1 MSAPIA
7 AAGATASF
15 GRALGESA
23 ASTGTTGLIN
33 GFLGQLFG
41 GMNARR
47 QWRFQQKQMKLQQ
60 QYALEQM
67 QKQSELSYANWQK
80 QFDYEN
86 AYNDP
91 SKVFDRYLK
100 AGVTPAAVLG
110 SSGVGVN
117 ATMSGGSASMPSASG
132 PSGSTPVSPGAFV
145 SGDPTAVAQNMIAQS
160 TVDRNSAAAN
170 RDNAEAQSI
179 SDQNVGHQLYTLM
192 AQTRVALDQAATKHN
207 LAVTDVL
214 KVQESLEKNA
224 LFISD
229 ATLLSA
235 IDEKKNQAALTA
247 AEVRR
252 LGIENEHLGAVMS
265 AQAFMMNTQ
274 AALNQVLGEQAR
286 EVIESLRLNNLDAAN
301 ELARNWDKRFEVEI
315 PNPQYSANLRSG
327 NPITRGNPGPRS
339 FKISM
344 SLKDFYDKTAINE
357 ANASD
362 FLPEQARIA
371 LRNAKVDP
379 YVEISKALVG
389 AAASI
394 AGAGIIRGGMS
405 RAASTISAGGS
416 SSNSTGSSL
425 TTRYD
430 SKGNLVGYAKTEMNR
445 SGYSSTY
452 NHARRVR

>member
-1 MSAPIA
+1 MPIPA
-7 AAGATASF
+7 AAAASF
-15 GRALGESA
+15 GQALGQSA
-23 ASTGTTGLIN
+23 ASTGTTGLIT
-33 GFLGQLFG
+33 GALGQLFG

-117 ATMSGGSASMPSASG
+117 ATMSGGSASMPSAAG
-132 PSGSTPVSPGAFV
+132 PSGGASVSSGAFPVS
-145 SGDPTAVAQNMIAQS
+145 DPAAIAENMVARS

-170 RDNAEAQSI
+170 LDNAQAQSI
-179 SDQNVGHQLYTLM
+179 SDQNVGKQLYTLM
-192 AQTRVALDQAATKHN
+192 AEARVALDQSAAKHN
-207 LAVTDVL
+207 LAVADVL
-214 KVQESLEKNA
+214 RVQESIERNA

-235 IDEKKNQAALTA
+235 IDEKKNQAALVA
-247 AEVRR
+247 EEVRR
-252 LGIENEHLGAVMS
+252 LNIENEKLGIVMS

-286 EVIESLRLNNLDAAN
+286 EVIESLRLNNLDTAN
-301 ELARNWDKRFEVEI
+301 ELVRNWDKRFEIEV
-315 PNPQYSANLRSG
+315 PNPQYSVNLRSG
-327 NPITRGNPGPRS
+327 NPITRGNPGPRT
-339 FKISM
+339 FKVSM
-344 SLKDFYDKTAINE
+344 SLKDFYDKTVINE

-405 RAASTISAGGS
+405 RAAGTISAGGS
-416 SSNSTGSSL
+416 SSSSAGSSL

-430 SKGNLVGYAKTEMNR
+430 SRGNVVGYAKTEMNR
-445 SGYSSTY
+445 SGHSSSY
-452 NHARRVR
+452 NHTRKSH

>member
-1 MSAPIA
+1 MSGSA
-7 AAGATASF
+7 ASF
-15 GRALGESA
+15 GQALGQTA
-23 ASTGTTGLIN
+23 ASTGATGLIT
-33 GFLGQLFG
+33 GALGQLFG

-132 PSGSTPVSPGAFV
+132 PSGSMPASPGV
-145 SGDPTAVAQNMIAQS
+145 SAGDPTAIAQNMLAQS
-160 TVDRNSAAAN
+160 TVNRNSAAAN
-170 RDNAEAQSI
+170 LDNAQAKSI
-179 SDQNVGHQLYTLM
+179 DDQNVGKQLYTLM
-192 AQTRVALDQAATKHN
+192 AQSRVALDQAAAKHN
-207 LAVTDVL
+207 LAVADVL
-214 KVQESLEKNA
+214 KVQESIEKNA

-229 ATLLSA
+229 ATLLSS
-235 IDEKKNQAALTA
+235 IDEKKNQAALVA

-252 LGIENEHLGAVMS
+252 LNIENENLGAVMS
-265 AQAFMMNTQ
+265 AQALMMKTQ
-274 AALNQVLGEQAR
+274 AVLNQILGEQAR
-286 EVIESLRLNNLDAAN
+286 EVIESLRLNNLDTAN
-301 ELARNWDKRFEVEI
+301 ELVRNWDKRFEVEI
-315 PNPQYSANLRSG
+315 PNPQYSENLRSK

-344 SLKDFYDKTAINE
+344 SLKDFYDKTVINE

-371 LRNAKVDP
+371 LRNAKIDP

-389 AAASI
+389 AAASV

-405 RAASTISAGGS
+405 RAAGTISAGGS
-416 SSNSTGSSL
+416 SSSSAGSSL

-430 SKGNLVGYAKTEMNR
+430 SRGNVVGYAKTEMNR
-445 SGYSSTY
+445 SGHSSSY
-452 NHARRVR
+452 NNTRKSR

>member
-1 MSAPIA
+1 MPVPVSAA
-7 AAGATASF
+7 ASF
-15 GRALGESA
+15 GQALGQSA
-23 ASTGTTGLIN
+23 ASTGATGLIT
-33 GFLGQLFG
+33 GALGQLFG

-91 SKVFDRYLK
+91 TKVFDRYLK

-117 ATMSGGSASMPSASG
+117 ATMSGGSAPTPSATG
-132 PSGSTPVSPGAFV
+132 PSGGAPISPGASPV
-145 SGDPTAVAQNMIAQS
+145 GDPTAIAQNMVAQS
-160 TVDRNSAAAN
+160 TVSRNDAAAN
-170 RDNAEAQSI
+170 LDNAQAQSI
-179 SDQNVGHQLYTLM
+179 NDQNVGKQLYTLM
-192 AQTRVALDQAATKHN
+192 AQTRVDLDRAAAKHN
-207 LAVTDVL
+207 LAVADVL
-214 KVQESLEKNA
+214 KVQESIEKNA

-229 ATLLSA
+229 ATLLSS
-235 IDEKKNQAALTA
+235 IDEKKHQATLVA

-252 LGIENEHLGAVMS
+252 LNIENENLGAVMS
-265 AQAFMMNTQ
+265 AQAFMMKTQ

-286 EVIESLRLNNLDAAN
+286 EVIESLRLNNLDTAN
-301 ELARNWDKRFEVEI
+301 ELVRNWDKRFDVEI
-315 PNPQYSANLRSG
+315 SNPQYSENLRSK
-327 NPITRGNPGPRS
+327 NPITRGNPGPKT

-344 SLKDFYDKTAINE
+344 SLKDFYDKTIINE

-394 AGAGIIRGGMS
+394 AGAGIIRGGVS
-405 RAASTISAGGS
+405 RAASTVSAGGS
-416 SSNSTGSSL
+416 ASSSAGSSL

-430 SKGNLVGYAKTEMNR
+430 SNGNVIGYAKTEMSR
-445 SGYSSTY
+445 SGHSSTY
-452 NHARRVR
+452 NNARRSR

>member
-1 MSAPIA
+1 MPAPIA
-7 AAGATASF
+7 AAGAAASF

-23 ASTGTTGLIN
+23 ASTGTNGLIT

-117 ATMSGGSASMPSASG
+117 ATMSGGSAPMPSASG
-132 PSGSTPVSPGAFV
+132 PAGGSSVSPGAFAP
-145 SGDPTAVAQNMIAQS
+145 GDPTAIAQNMIAQS
-160 TVDRNSAAAN
+160 TVDRNAAAAN
-170 RDNAEAQSI
+170 LDNAEAQSI
-179 SDQNVGHQLYTLM
+179 NDQNVGKQLYTLM
-192 AQTRVALDQAATKHN
+192 AEARTALDQAAAKHD
-207 LAVTDVL
+207 LAAADVL
-214 KVQESLEKNA
+214 KVQADIEKNA
-224 LFISD
+224 RFISD
-229 ATLLSA
+229 ATLLST
-235 IDEKKNQAALTA
+235 IDEKKNQAALIA

-252 LGIENEHLGAVMS
+252 LNIENEQLGAVMS

-274 AALNQVLGEQAR
+274 AALNQVLGTQAR
-286 EVIESLRLNNLDAAN
+286 EVIESLHLNNLDTAN
-301 ELARNWDKRFEVEI
+301 ELVRNWDKRFDIEI
-315 PNPQYSANLRSG
+315 PNPQYSINLRSE
-327 NPITRGNPGPRS
+327 NPIVRGNPGPKS
-339 FKISM
+339 FKASM
-344 SLKDFYDKTAINE
+344 SLKDFYDKTIINE

-379 YVEISKALVG
+379 YIEISKALVS
-389 AAASI
+389 AAASV

-405 RAASTISAGGS
+405 RAASTISTGGS
-416 SSNSTGSSL
+416 SSSSAGSSL

-430 SKGNLVGYAKTEMNR
+430 SSGNVVGYAKTEISR
-445 SGYSSTY
+445 SGHSSNY
-452 NHARRVR
+452 RHSRSSR

>member
-1 MSAPIA
+1 MPAPIAPIA
-7 AAGATASF
+7 ASF
-15 GRALGESA
+15 GQALGQSA
-23 ASTGTTGLIN
+23 ASTGATGLIS
-33 GFLGQLFG
+33 GALGQLFG

-67 QKQSELSYANWQK
+67 QRQSELSYANWQK

-86 AYNDP
+86 SYNDP
-91 SKVFDRYLK
+91 SKLFARYLK

-110 SSGVGVN
+110 SSGVGIN
-117 ATMSGGSASMPSASG
+117 ATMSGGSAAMPSAAG
-132 PSGSTPVSPGAFV
+132 PSGGASVSPGASPV
-145 SGDPTAVAQNMIAQS
+145 VDPTAIAQNLIAQS

-179 SDQNVGHQLYTLM
+179 NDQNVGNQLYTLM
-192 AQTRVALDQAATKHN
+192 AQARVALDEAITKHN
-207 LAVTDVL
+207 LAARDVL
-214 KVQESLEKNA
+214 KVQEDIEKNNR
-224 LFISD
+224 FISD
-229 ATLLSA
+229 TTLLSV
-235 IDEKKNQAALTA
+235 IDEKKHQAALVA

-252 LGIENEHLGAVMS
+252 LNIENENIGAMMS

-274 AALNQVLGEQAR
+274 ALLNQVLGEQAR
-286 EVIESLRLNNLDAAN
+286 EVIESLRLNNLDTAN
-301 ELARNWDKRFEVEI
+301 ELARNWEKRFDIEI
-315 PNPQYSANLRSG
+315 PNPQYSENLRSK
-327 NPITRGNPGPRS
+327 NPITRGNPGPKS

-344 SLKDFYDKTAINE
+344 SLKDFYDKTIINE

-394 AGAGIIRGGMS
+394 AGAGIIRGGMA
-405 RAASTISAGGS
+405 RASKTISAGGS
-416 SSNSTGSSL
+416 TSDSAGSSL

-430 SKGNLVGYAKTEMNR
+430 SRGNLVGYAKTEMTR
-445 SGYSSTY
+445 GTHSSSY
-452 NHARRVR
+452 NTTRKYP

>member
-1 MSAPIA
+1 MSIPA
-7 AAGATASF
+7 AASASF
-15 GRALGESA
+15 GQALGQSA
-23 ASTGTTGLIN
+23 ASTGTTGLIS
-33 GFLGQLFG
+33 GALGQLFA

-67 QKQSELSYANWQK
+67 QKQSELSYTNWQK

-117 ATMSGGSASMPSASG
+117 ATMSGGSAPMPSATG
-132 PSGSTPVSPGAFV
+132 PVGGSPVAPSAPVSA
-145 SGDPTAVAQNMIAQS
+145 DPTAIAQNMLARS
-160 TVDRNSAAAN
+160 TVDRNDAAAN
-170 RDNAEAQSI
+170 RDNAEARSI
-179 SDQNVGHQLYTLM
+179 DDQNVGSQLYKSM
-192 AQTRVALDQAATKHN
+192 ASARVALDQAVTKHN
-207 LAVTDVL
+207 LAAADVL
-214 KVQESLEKNA
+214 KVQEDLEKNA
-224 LFISD
+224 RFISD
-229 ATLLSA
+229 ATLLSV
-235 IDEKKNQAALTA
+235 IDEKKNQAVLI
-247 AEVRR
+247 AEQVRR
-252 LGIENEHLGAVMS
+252 LQVENEQLGTLMS

-274 AALNQVLGEQAR
+274 AVLNQILADQAI
-286 EVIESLRLNNLDAAN
+286 EVIESLRLNNLDTAN
-301 ELARNWDKRFEVEI
+301 ELERNWTKRFEIEI

-327 NPITRGNPGPRS
+327 SPITRGNPGPRS
-339 FKISM
+339 FKVSM
-344 SLKDFYDKTAINE
+344 SLKDFYDKTIINE

-379 YVEISKALVG
+379 YVEISKALIGV
-389 AAASI
+389 AASL

-405 RAASTISAGGS
+405 RAAGTISAGGS
-416 SSNSTGSSL
+416 SSSSAGSSL

-430 SKGNLVGYAKTEMNR
+430 SSGNVVGYAKTEMNR
-445 SGYSSTY
+445 SGHSSTY
-452 NHARRVR
+452 GHTRKSR

>member
-1 MSAPIA
+1 MPVPVTA
-7 AAGATASF
+7 AAAASF
-15 GRALGESA
+15 GQALGQSA
-23 ASTGTTGLIN
+23 ASTGTTGLIS
-33 GFLGQLFG
+33 GALGQLFG

-60 QYALEQM
+60 KYALEQM
-67 QKQSELSYANWQK
+67 QKQSELSYANWQR

-91 SKVFDRYLK
+91 SKVFNRYLK

-117 ATMSGGSASMPSASG
+117 ATMSGGSAAMPSASG
-132 PSGSTPVSPGAFV
+132 PSGGAPVSPGAFA
-145 SGDPTAVAQNMIAQS
+145 SGDPTAIAQNMVAQS

-179 SDQNVGHQLYTLM
+179 SDQNVGRQLYTLM

-214 KVQESLEKNA
+214 KVQESLERNA

-229 ATLLSA
+229 ATLLSTV
-235 IDEKKNQAALTA
+235 DEKKNQAALTA

-301 ELARNWDKRFEVEI
+301 ELARNWEKRFDIEI
-315 PNPQYSANLRSG
+315 PNPQYSENLRSR
-327 NPITRGNPGPRS
+327 NPITRGNPGPRT

-344 SLKDFYDKTAINE
+344 SLKDFHDKTIINE

-389 AAASI
+389 AAASV

-405 RAASTISAGGS
+405 RAAGTISAGGS
-416 SSNSTGSSL
+416 SSNSAGSSL

-430 SKGNLVGYAKTEMNR
+430 SKGNVVGYAKTEMNR
-445 SGYSSTY
+445 SGHSSTY
-452 NHARRVR
+452 NNTRKSR

>member
-1 MSAPIA
+1 MPAPVA
-7 AAGATASF
+7 PVAASF
-15 GRALGESA
+15 GQALGQSA
-23 ASTGTTGLIN
+23 ASSGTTGLIT
-33 GFLGQLFG
+33 GALGQLFG

-100 AGVTPAAVLG
+100 AGVSPAAVLG

-117 ATMSGGSASMPSASG
+117 ATMSGGSS
-132 PSGSTPVSPGAFV
+132 STPYASAPNGGASVPPGGFAPA
-145 SGDPTAVAQNMIAQS
+145 DPTSIAQNMVAQS
-160 TVDRNSAAAN
+160 TVSRNDAAAN
-170 RDNAEAQSI
+170 LDNAQAQSI
-179 SDQNVGHQLYTLM
+179 NDQNVGKQLYTLM

-207 LAVTDVL
+207 LAVADVL
-214 KVQESLEKNA
+214 KVQESIEKNA

-235 IDEKKNQAALTA
+235 IAEKKSQAALVD

-252 LGIENEHLGAVMS
+252 LNIENENLGAVMS

-274 AALNQVLGEQAR
+274 AALNQILGEQAR
-286 EVIESLRLNNLDAAN
+286 EVIESLHLNNLDTAN
-301 ELARNWDKRFEVEI
+301 ELARNWDKRFDIEI
-315 PNPQYSANLRSG
+315 PNPQYSENLRSK
-327 NPITRGNPGPRS
+327 NPITRGNPGPRT
-339 FKISM
+339 FKVSM
-344 SLKDFYDKTAINE
+344 SLKDFHDKTIINE

-389 AAASI
+389 AAASV

-405 RAASTISAGGS
+405 RAATSISAGGS
-416 SSNSTGSSL
+416 SSSLAGSSM

-430 SKGNLVGYAKTEMNR
+430 SKGRVVGYATTEMNR
-445 SGYSSTY
+445 SGHSSTY
-452 NHARRVR
+452 NTTRRSR